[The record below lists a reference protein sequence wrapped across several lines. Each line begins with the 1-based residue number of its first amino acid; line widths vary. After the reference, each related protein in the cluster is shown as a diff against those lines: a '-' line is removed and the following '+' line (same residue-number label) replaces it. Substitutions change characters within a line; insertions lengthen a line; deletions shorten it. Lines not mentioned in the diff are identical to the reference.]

1 MACGVIHG
9 TDWEPAGDIE
19 MSKAYH
25 EMTSAERIAD
35 RIARNRRIEEATFSG
50 VSGLSLQ
57 GIVAR
62 LDAHKQRATC
72 GAVAELVGKPS
83 RGLMSGRARKAS
95 RIRGSLLATN
105 SQDSRRGWPTG
116 YSKNQIHPDCYRQ
129 ILEGVDNIIDTG
141 EALKQWISEKAP
153 SSPETSAQAVVNKES
168 GDARFLTPETIPPGT
183 VPRS

>member
-1 MACGVIHG
+1 
-9 TDWEPAGDIE
+9 

-62 LDAHKQRATC
+62 LDAHKQRATY
-72 GAVAELVGKPS
+72 GAVAELVGVLP
-83 RGLMSGRARKAS
+83 RGLMSGRPKSFKDSWIVA
-95 RIRGSLLATN
+95 GTN
-105 SQDSRRGWPTG
+105 GQDSRRGWPTG
-116 YSKNQIHPDCYRQ
+116 YSESQIHPDCYRQ
-129 ILEGVDNIIDTG
+129 IVEGVDNIIDTG

-153 SSPETSAQAVVNKES
+153 NS
-168 GDARFLTPETIPPGT
+168 
-183 VPRS
+183 